1 MAMKKET
8 KQNSNKNSEIIL
20 NKLRKKYPGKAAFDL
35 DGRINIDET
44 SRAGIAFLFRQTFGK
59 TSSEHFVCEV
69 EPTKDHPEYDRA
81 IEVIITSRPHKHLKT
96 TQFYTILSGSLKLHL
111 DKKVITLH
119 PGDLYTIRPGII
131 HWATSDECWMEI
143 HSTPGWTKEDH
154 ILID

>member
-35 DGRINIDET
+35 DGR
-44 SRAGIAFLFRQTFGK
+44 SK
-59 TSSEHFVCEV
+59 HFVCEV